1 MHIYILYIC
10 LMYVCIYILVY
21 VCVYRIMV
29 SILFNIIMANGQPFI
44 LVRSK
49 LMTKDAV
56 RPVL

>member
-1 MHIYILYIC
+1 MFDVRMLLGCTLAIGIC
-10 LMYVCIYILVY
+10 M
-21 VCVYRIMV
+21 CVYRIMV